1 MSRKAQVPKR
11 KNDAQWHRLKIGDDK
26 DQNYRD
32 AVTMILMGINNDL
45 SVDGLNLR
53 LREAREDV
61 NNAIHEEIDQM
72 PHGIPRLHRPTAVK
86 NLYDIFRDQRTTWP
100 VANREDLLLDGE
112 DEDSGEEAEGQEEDD
127 EEAPGAEADPDDD
140 SEDENDEPVR
150 KPYLQEADSGVQ
162 EHHSTPKSASSSSSE
177 EQPEQDKFLE
187 SDEDLEPFDYQSQY
201 VVYNAQ
207 VDIIKAGDRCGSPS
221 WTVNLS
227 HFLER
232 PELECQQTPDQ
243 KWINIEYVRFQY
255 IEKALQKMKLL
266 DNPGSSIWW
275 SWQERDNLDW
285 DTTNSTKGQVRLN
298 NGWDLGRAIWRSFEG
313 HFEDF
318 RGPRPA
324 GEIDSLPRD
333 HDLPLFTLIVRE
345 SGPDFGVPLGNVP
358 ELEGMFDK
366 EKSDTE
372 TLFAKSDVQTLSKSD
387 IESDYLVTRLWKYI
401 SSSQTTSAEKRPR
414 DESDESQPSG
424 KRRKMA
430 APWEL

>member
-1 MSRKAQVPKR
+1 MPRKAQIPKR
-11 KNDAQWHRLKIGDDK
+11 KNDAQWHRLKIGDDQ
-26 DQNYRD
+26 DQHYRD

-53 LREAREDV
+53 LKEAREDV
-61 NNAIHEEIDQM
+61 TNAIHEEIDTM
-72 PHGIPRLHRPTAVK
+72 PHGIPRLHRPSAVK

-112 DEDSGEEAEGQEEDD
+112 DEDSGEDAEGEEEEEDEEVPGTEEEDSDDDSEEEDD
-127 EEAPGAEADPDDD
+127 EPV
-140 SEDENDEPVR
+140 EN
-150 KPYLQEADSGVQ
+150 PYLQEADTEVEQ
-162 EHHSTPKSASSSSSE
+162 EQESAPRYASSSSSS
-177 EQPEQDKFLE
+177 EQPE
-187 SDEDLEPFDYQSQY
+187 SDGSSKSEEDPEPFDYQSQY

-207 VDIIKAGDRCGSPS
+207 VDIIKAGDCCGSPS

-227 HFLER
+227 HFLAR

-243 KWINIEYVRFQY
+243 KWVNIEYVRFHY

-266 DNPGSSIWW
+266 DKPGSSIWW
-275 SWQERDNLDW
+275 SWQERDNIDW
-285 DTTNSTKGQVRLN
+285 DATNSTKGQVRLD

-318 RGPRPA
+318 RGPRPVR
-324 GEIDSLPRD
+324 EIDSLPRD
-333 HDLPLFTLIVRE
+333 HDLPRFTLIIRDN
-345 SGPDFGVPLGNVP
+345 GPGFGVPLGNVP
-358 ELEGMFDK
+358 ELEGLFD
-366 EKSDTE
+366 EDKSDTE
-372 TLFAKSDVQTLSKSD
+372 
-387 IESDYLVTRLWKYI
+387 SDYIVTRLWKYI

-414 DESDESQPSG
+414 DDESESQPSG